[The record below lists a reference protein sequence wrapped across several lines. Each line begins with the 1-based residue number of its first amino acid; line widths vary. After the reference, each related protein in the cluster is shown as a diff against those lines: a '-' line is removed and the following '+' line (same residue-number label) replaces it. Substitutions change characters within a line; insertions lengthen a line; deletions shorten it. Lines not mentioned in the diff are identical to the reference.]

1 MNFHIK
7 DKDGKDVQESIKADR
22 KKRLTEVDV
31 KGDGNDFKLIN
42 DFARVRFNYVVSSI
56 TMSNVYKFW
65 L

>member
-7 DKDGKDVQESIKADR
+7 DKDGKDVQETIKADR

-31 KGDGNDFKLIN
+31 KGDGKDFKLIN
-42 DFARVRFNYVVSSI
+42 DFARVSFNYVVSSI